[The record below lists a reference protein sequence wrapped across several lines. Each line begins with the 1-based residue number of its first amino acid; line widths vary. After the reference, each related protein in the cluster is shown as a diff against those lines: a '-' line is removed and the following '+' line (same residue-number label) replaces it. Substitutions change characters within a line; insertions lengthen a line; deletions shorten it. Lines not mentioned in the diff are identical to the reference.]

1 MSMQKKLEKAY
12 KQGYEDG
19 QAASNKLAIEMAR
32 EHGIKTGSI
41 QTWDIVEEMIPQLEG
56 IGPRTTEKIMEAV
69 RAFAKKEFD
78 RLNN

>member
-12 KQGYEDG
+12 KQGFADG
-19 QAASNKLAIEMAR
+19 QSEANKTAIEMAKLN
-32 EHGIKTGSI
+32 GIRIGST

-56 IGPRTTEKIMEAV
+56 VGPRTTEKIMEAV